1 MASSRLIPLSAA
13 LAMLM
18 IAAVLSVVLIES
30 PDGPK
35 PMGAEQPCV
44 EETQEPEASPSP
56 TPTPPDTGAHIIV
69 IKGTGD
75 KSGPSKLDIVTI
87 AVSFVTTIAL
97 VAAGVLGYGQLRQE
111 MKSAD
116 QTAALER
123 DQLTNKIL
131 ENERK
136 AKAAAAQRD
145 RQQRFDL
152 LDYYVREAE
161 SAAERGDHNKSDTIR
176 NEYEEKL
183 VEYRGAL
190 FLLKSIGDA
199 VPRGRISPL

>member
-1 MASSRLIPLSAA
+1 MSMA
-13 LAMLM
+13 LAILV
-18 IAAVLSVVLIES
+18 IAAILSLVLIDNS
-30 PDGPK
+30 DGSKQMP
-35 PMGAEQPCV
+35 GEQPCL

-56 TPTPPDTGAHIIV
+56 TPTPRDTGAHII
-69 IKGTGD
+69 IIEGTSD
-75 KSGPSKLDIVTI
+75 KSGPSKSDIVTI
-87 AVSFVTTIAL
+87 AVTFVTTIVL
-97 VAAGVLGYGQLRQE
+97 VAGGVLGYGQLRQE

-123 DQLTNKIL
+123 DQLRNNVL

-183 VEYRGAL
+183 VEYRDAL